1 MSKETHFLHLFSHSW
16 HSFEHPKIGHHQT
29 QIPHV
34 YHCFQLH
41 FWGST
46 IFTSTSTVNFPHF
59 SVCESTFGCLT
70 WLRRGF
76 PRIHHAVFRM
86 VWTLQPHLAR
96 RHSRPEIRFFNQ
108 MFHWIHFH
116 GGSNWLHSWLVVS
129 NIFLFFTIY
138 GIILPI
144 DELIFFKM
152 VIAPPTRSTSLQF
165 IGY

>member
-1 MSKETHFLHLFSHSW
+1 MSGVAFRLRQLGGSCRHALHQDDQDGIGERDCPGSVFTLFKPVLCQRRATFFHLFSHSR

-29 QIPHV
+29 PIPHV

-96 RHSRPEIRFFNQ
+96 RHSRPEIRFFKSDVSLNS
-108 MFHWIHFH
+108 F
-116 GGSNWLHSWLVVS
+116 SWGVKLV
-129 NIFLFFTIY
+129 
-138 GIILPI
+138 
-144 DELIFFKM
+144 
-152 VIAPPTRSTSLQF
+152 A
-165 IGY
+165 